1 MSQGKLK
8 IENEEYDFEIITNGI
23 RIFNKTIDKFIP
35 NNEIFSLR
43 YISLFKIEFYSYIG
57 ISIASFGLWWLIGL
71 ILSLY
76 TFGQYWANK
85 RIVLLTNKGQIV
97 LVFGSDLDKSIFVK
111 NYKNTNPNAF
121 KIKKWFQFRKEEK

>member
-8 IENEEYDFEIITNGI
+8 IEKEEYDFEVLSNGI
-23 RIFNKTIDKFIP
+23 RIFNKNIDKFIP

-43 YISLFKIEFYSYIG
+43 YISLFKFEFYSYVAIAM
-57 ISIASFGLWWLIGL
+57 ASFGLWWVIGL

-85 RIVLLTNKGQIV
+85 RVVLLTNKGQIV
-97 LVFGSDLDKSIFVK
+97 LFFNNDLNKNIFIK
-111 NYKNTNPNAF
+111 NYKNINPNAF